1 VRLLL
6 VVPAYPYAEY
16 RSSGIFSQRS
26 AIALAEA
33 CESVEVLVPRPY
45 VPPQLARLSPRWTA
59 YSRIPASQQEGRL
72 VVHRPAYLQI
82 PGAASPLWAE
92 RAAYL
97 ASRRLVEARHESAGF
112 DAILSF
118 DLRGGAPVAWRLA
131 RHLGLPV
138 AGWATGSDVRVG
150 KPGATARAAARSLRN
165 LDLVF
170 YQSGELRQIAAG
182 LLGTRVGG
190 LDPRRH
196 VVLPRGVAEPPARDW
211 RASRYATRDR
221 LGVREDET
229 AVVTIGRISQAKGID
244 DLLAAASLLGASTGR
259 VRFVLVGARP
269 GFDESDRVSNA
280 IASDPVLRSRVQ
292 LLPACAPD
300 EVWDYLAA
308 SDIFAFPSHAE
319 GMPNSPLEAMA
330 MERPVVAFAIP
341 PVQEIDGGKG
351 IVDLCPP
358 FDVAAFA
365 ESIRRLAIG
374 EDERLRRGA
383 EGRAVVR
390 ERFLV
395 RRSMAAAVER
405 LREEVRGARGGA
417 AGLRSVASA
426 GRAG

>member
-6 VVPAYPYAEY
+6 VVPAYPYADY

-26 AIALAEA
+26 AAALAEV

-45 VPPQLARLSPRWTA
+45 VPSALARLSPRWTA
-59 YSRIPASQQEGRL
+59 YSRIPASQNEGRL

-97 ASRRLVEARHESAGF
+97 ASRRLVEARHAGAGF

-138 AGWATGSDVRVG
+138 AGWATGSDVRVER
-150 KPGATARAAARSLRN
+150 PGAVARAAARSLRN

-182 LLGTRVGG
+182 LLGTEVGG

-196 VVLPRGVAEPPARDW
+196 VVLPRGVAEPPARDF
-211 RASRYATRDR
+211 RAARSATRDR
-221 LGVREDET
+221 LGIGADET
-229 AVVTIGRISQAKGID
+229 AVVTIGRISRAKGID
-244 DLLAAASLLGASTGR
+244 DLLAAASLLAGSGAR
-259 VRFVLVGARP
+259 VRFVLAGARP
-269 GFDESDRVSNA
+269 GFDESERVSNA
-280 IASDPVLRSRVQ
+280 IASDPALRSRVQ
-292 LLPACAPD
+292 LLPACAPE

-308 SDIFAFPSHAE
+308 CDIFAFPSHAE

-330 MERPVVAFAIP
+330 MERPVVAFSIP
-341 PVQEIDGGKG
+341 AVEEIDGGED
-351 IVDLCPP
+351 VLALCPP

-374 EDERLRRGA
+374 KEERARRGA
-383 EGRAVVR
+383 QGRAVVHD
-390 ERFLV
+390 RFLV

-405 LREEVRGARGGA
+405 LREETRAVRGDAG
-417 AGLRSVASA
+417 GLRSVASA
-426 GRAG
+426 GR